1 MLLAYTTSLS
11 HDHITPELV
20 IIPASVGTY
29 SPPVAVR
36 SLVESSHAVFFISA
50 KEAVVVEITDTGLII
65 TPVLPANFF
74 LTPDTT
80 ERPGVQAGRVL
91 IETAEDGKTVIQYSR
106 ERNGKWIPWNP
117 IAEQRQ

>member
-11 HDHITPELV
+11 HDRITPELV
-20 IIPASVGTY
+20 IIPAAVGPY
-29 SPPVAVR
+29 APPVAIR
-36 SLVESSHAVFFISA
+36 SLVESSHSVFFISP
-50 KEAVVVEITDTGLII
+50 KEAVVVEIKDSALII

-80 ERPGVQAGRVL
+80 ERPGVQAGRVM
-91 IETAEDGKTVIQYSR
+91 IETTDEGKTSISYSR